1 MLHIRRQTVDY
12 SKYKIELLQVHREYV
27 VYGEYTTVPITF
39 ITELTMGF
47 FATLVGGLVSK
58 YSEDVIMFYLFT
70 PNSES
75 FQF

>member
-47 FATLVGGLVSK
+47 FATLVGALVSK
-58 YSEDVIMFYLFT
+58 YSEECNYVL
-70 PNSES
+70 S
-75 FQF
+75 FVVYNTLL